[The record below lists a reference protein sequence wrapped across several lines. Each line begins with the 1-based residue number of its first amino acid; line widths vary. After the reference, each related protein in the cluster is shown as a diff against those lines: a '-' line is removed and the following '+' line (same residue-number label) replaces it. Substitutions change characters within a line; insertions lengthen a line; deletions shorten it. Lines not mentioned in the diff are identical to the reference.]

1 MFARDFFGFVS
12 TTKSS
17 LYNQRVPKYIFQ
29 KSKISPPFHFPQ
41 ISKPPLT
48 ITQRCIHTYN
58 QLYVSNTTPQTP
70 HTPKLTIHHNTK
82 HHTPNISTKHK
93 HKTQKHKH
101 KKHKNTNTHTN
112 HHTPNMMGPLTK
124 QQSPTFESSI
134 QESKQQL
141 DNLLQLVT

>member
-1 MFARDFFGFVS
+1 MKLKRSSLGACCKNLARRPLLFARDFFGFVS

-93 HKTQKHKH
+93 HKTQNTKTQTQ
-101 KKHKNTNTHTN
+101 KHKNTKTQTHTQTT
-112 HHTPNMMGPLTK
+112 TPP
-124 QQSPTFESSI
+124 I
-134 QESKQQL
+134 
-141 DNLLQLVT
+141 